1 MKNDLTELVFIL
13 DKSGSMSGLEGDT
26 IGGFNSLIEKQRKED
41 GKARVSTILF
51 NHEVEVIHD
60 RVDLEGIK
68 PLTDKEYCVS
78 GCTALLDAIGNSINH
93 ILKEHKNCKQEDVP
107 SRTMFIITTDGL
119 ENSSREYTYKSI
131 KKMIENVKEKY
142 EWEFIF
148 LGANMDAVSE
158 ASKMGIDS
166 GNAVNYKYDAK
177 GVSLNYDCLSTAI
190 SEVRKNK
197 KMSKS
202 WRSAIDKD
210 LETRK
215 DD

>member
-41 GKARVSTILF
+41 GKARISTILF

-93 ILKEHKNCKQEDVP
+93 IFE
-107 SRTMFIITTDGL
+107 RTQKL
-119 ENSSREYTYKSI
+119 
-131 KKMIENVKEKY
+131 
-142 EWEFIF
+142 
-148 LGANMDAVSE
+148 
-158 ASKMGIDS
+158 
-166 GNAVNYKYDAK
+166 
-177 GVSLNYDCLSTAI
+177 
-190 SEVRKNK
+190 
-197 KMSKS
+197 
-202 WRSAIDKD
+202 
-210 LETRK
+210 
-215 DD
+215 